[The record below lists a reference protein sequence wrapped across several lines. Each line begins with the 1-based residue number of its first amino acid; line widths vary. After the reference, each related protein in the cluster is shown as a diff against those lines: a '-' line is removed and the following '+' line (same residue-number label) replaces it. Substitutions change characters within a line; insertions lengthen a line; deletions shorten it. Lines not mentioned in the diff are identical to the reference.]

1 MCAYIHAHWK
11 RGRANTHQTCT
22 QTGASIRSLLDLLSC
37 WVSCT
42 ASAQRLEPGVKIR
55 TQKYLFTPLFCP
67 SGPVLAR
74 TLQITSVWPV
84 QLELPSFAAV
94 PSPLAG
100 LQTRVLKSENEAP
113 ALSSGRM
120 AGVRAALVISSTV
133 TQEGCWITSAVPPG
147 NDHLARQEF
156 ELYSTHNTPWNLPR
170 EGEGNDRGYRMERK

>member
-1 MCAYIHAHWK
+1 MGTLIPGRENSSEDVSTRALYIHASEAVHHGNRKALVTLGGSPEAELCECLFLLMCAYIHAHWK

-55 TQKYLFTPLFCP
+55 TQKYLLTPLFCP

-74 TLQITSVWPV
+74 TLQITSASPV

-94 PSPLAG
+94 PSPLPG
-100 LQTRVLKSENEAP
+100 LQTR
-113 ALSSGRM
+113 G
-120 AGVRAALVISSTV
+120 
-133 TQEGCWITSAVPPG
+133 TQV
-147 NDHLARQEF
+147 
-156 ELYSTHNTPWNLPR
+156 
-170 EGEGNDRGYRMERK
+170 